1 MSALGEAGDGESV
14 TEETVL
20 LEVIGLA
27 STTVITGL
35 KGENIHVHTYIMLYI
50 YSIYVVDIRYCIITI
65 ICE

>member
-35 KGENIHVHTYIMLYI
+35 KGENIHVHMYVRTCC
-50 YSIYVVDIRYCIITI
+50 IYVVDIRYCIITI